1 MMTKADDLA
10 GLAATAEDIVIVA
23 PYIKQ
28 SALQHILSDCA
39 HTANIVCATRWTV
52 PDVLSGASDI
62 EARQII
68 LDRRGE
74 FRLHARLHAKYF
86 RFADHVLVGSA
97 NVTASALGLS
107 DTPNVEILCEPSASF
122 DAAAFEREVIR
133 DSHIIGDAEARIWEA
148 LVKLL
153 PPTITPLVGRDS
165 NLEAWLPVT
174 REPAHVWLTYQGRQR
189 EIPSTDER
197 RLAAIDLAELRLPDG
212 LDRPQFDALLA
223 GRLLSSSRVDD
234 VRRLADLE
242 EVAAWDELGRRW
254 AVTRRDALRA
264 RSTVENWLAEFLE

>member
-1 MMTKADDLA
+1 MTKADDLA
-10 GLAATAEDIVIVA
+10 SLAASAEDIVIVA

-28 SALQHILSDCA
+28 SALRHILSSCA
-39 HTANIVCATRWTV
+39 RTASIICVTRWTV
-52 PDVLSGASDI
+52 SDVLSGASDT
-62 EARQII
+62 ATRRII
-68 LDRRGE
+68 LDRQGE
-74 FRLHARLHAKYF
+74 FRLHSRLHAKYF

-107 DTPNVEILCEPSASF
+107 DIPNVEILCEPSASF
-122 DAAAFEREVIR
+122 DAAAFEREIVR
-133 DSHIIGDAEARIWEA
+133 DSHIVGDAEARIWEA
-148 LVKLL
+148 LFQLL
-153 PPTITPLVGRDS
+153 PPTATSPGGHDPD
-165 NLEAWLPVT
+165 LEAWLPVT
-174 REPAHVWLTYQGRQR
+174 REPTHVWLTYQGRQR
-189 EIPSTDER
+189 EIPSADER
-197 RLAAIDLAELRLPDG
+197 RLAMIDLATLRPPDG

-234 VRRLADLE
+234 VRRAADLE